1 MSSQPQ
7 AVQSPTVIDAN
18 EAMARTNIA
27 LVQKAMTEFD
37 SISHGIGE
45 MSTKYSGV
53 VFDVTTA
60 AGIKEASTARAE
72 IREPRFKT
80 EHARKAAKA
89 PLLELGRNIDQR
101 AAFITE
107 ELMKLE
113 TPIDDQIKAEER
125 RKEDERIAA
134 ARVISE
140 RITATRNRIDTMQR
154 LPLDMLDA
162 SAAELQGA
170 VDAMAAAEITDEHY
184 RDFLDEAGR
193 VKAATLAQLQSMI
206 TAKKATEA
214 EALRL
219 KAERE
224 DLERKQ
230 SEESARI
237 AAERDKLARQ
247 QAELAQAQRVA
258 EERINAEAL
267 AAQRRLAQDEAD
279 SRRRREDADRA
290 ARVARE
296 TEEAAAKEIRDAEE
310 ARLRADRAK
319 IDAEARVLA
328 EEQRIAEERAA
339 LKAEQ
344 DERDRIAREAREAE
358 EHRIRVEKYEAE
370 RVVEAE
376 RERKEAEAR
385 EAQRL
390 ADELLDAA
398 AMLATFRERFG
409 HIRKYARVVKAIDAV
424 QASKEEKA

>member
-89 PLLELGRNIDQR
+89 PLLALGRNIDQR

-162 SAAELQGA
+162 SAAELQGE

-193 VKAATLAQLQSMI
+193 VKAATLAKLQSMI

-247 QAELAQAQRVA
+247 QAEQ
-258 EERINAEAL
+258 EA
-267 AAQRRLAQDEAD
+267 R
-279 SRRRREDADRA
+279 DRA
-290 ARVARE
+290 AREKLEADERASRARIDE
-296 TEEAAAKEIRDAEE
+296 QERASRLVRDEEDRKAAA
-310 ARLRADRAK
+310 ARA
-319 IDAEARVLA
+319 A